1 MREHVGPT
9 LDTLPAADCDFHDL
23 LYFGS
28 TDYDGYDRIADS
40 PEALYGL
47 YQPIR
52 EEWERSGQ
60 LPYWMGLDLLRGLLF
75 LMAREDHMAGPI
87 FLEPTDTP
95 GQLNMGNL
103 PDDLQAGYER
113 PFRQVVEPSG
123 PTSLAQ
129 SARSPETS
137 GPRRAISIRSP
148 RIAGFSGVG
157 GRPRP
162 TLRPTRPAGTGR
174 CRPGTRPGPPSCRPG

>member
-1 MREHVGPT
+1 MREHIGPT

-23 LYFGS
+23 LFFGS
-28 TDYDGYDRIADS
+28 TDYDGYNRIADS

-52 EEWERSGQ
+52 EEWERAGQ

-113 PFRQVVEPSG
+113 PFRQVVE
-123 PTSLAQ
+123 AI
-129 SARSPETS
+129 
-137 GPRRAISIRSP
+137 RAHVAGSI
-148 RIAGFSGVG
+148 G
-157 GRPRP
+157 
-162 TLRPTRPAGTGR
+162 
-174 CRPGTRPGPPSCRPG
+174 